1 MIWLVEWEIWGF
13 LGGMLFERD
22 IGNGEQVFVFKFSK
36 HCICL
41 SVDWSLI
48 VVYLADQLVL
58 EHVFLTYYI
67 IRKNVVF
74 VYIFWSN

>member
-1 MIWLVEWEIWGF
+1 VED
-13 LGGMLFERD
+13 LGILRRNAVERD

-36 HCICL
+36 HCTCL

-58 EHVFLTYYI
+58 EHVFPTYYI

-74 VYIFWSN
+74 VYIF